1 MVFMF
6 SVLCKSSISIANRR
20 VTEVA
25 DYYFESWLKLT
36 NILIPSYHH
45 MNTYKHNLLLDEMN
59 LSISCG
65 ELCLEFLNLTYS
77 FR

>member
-25 DYYFESWLKLT
+25 NYYFESC
-36 NILIPSYHH
+36 
-45 MNTYKHNLLLDEMN
+45 N
-59 LSISCG
+59 LSEDMLLFSFTSLNVSNLFMSTQFLKIELSQRG
-65 ELCLEFLNLTYS
+65 ESPEPRS
-77 FR
+77 